1 MRRPTAFI
9 LLALLPPAA
18 HGQTVRTGTGF
29 AVSAQTLIV
38 TNAHVAKGCRS
49 LRVLHDGTAGSAR
62 LLALDDRADLA
73 VLRTEL
79 RTPKIAA
86 LRVQP
91 PVRLGED
98 VVSFGFPL
106 SGSLSREGNLT
117 TGNVSALAGLKDD
130 PTYFQITAPVQPGNS
145 GGPLMDE
152 AGDVIAVVTSK
163 LDALKLAQRIGD
175 IPQNVNFAI
184 KAQVLKRFLDGQR
197 LSYSEQVA
205 SEKMAVADIA
215 DLARA
220 FTVQVECSPA
230 SYASQV
236 ERPEQPA
243 VPTPMPAPAPVPPP
257 APAAPPATASMP
269 DWIRALTV
277 VDARTPFP
285 ASAPNTRQ
293 LTLANAS
300 ERRIYEVTIAWS
312 EVDTPEPCNVARER
326 FGGQRTLYA
335 SIPPG
340 GRTTIFADLPP
351 AARAFCVIDAK
362 ASTLAP
368 RRAPAPGPE
377 SGTTPDTP
385 PAPPAPD
392 TTAPRDAPPEN

>member
-1 MRRPTAFI
+1 MHRPAAFI
-9 LLALLPPAA
+9 LLALLLPPGA
-18 HGQTVRTGTGF
+18 HAQTVRTGTGF
-29 AVSAQTLIV
+29 AVSVRTLIV
-38 TNAHVAKGCRS
+38 TNAHVVKGCRS
-49 LRVLHDGTAGSAR
+49 LRVLQDGAAEPAR
-62 LLALDDRADLA
+62 LLAFDDRADLA
-73 VLRTEL
+73 VLRTDL
-79 RTPKIAA
+79 QTHKVAA

-98 VVSFGFPL
+98 VVTFGFPL
-106 SGSLSREGNLT
+106 SGSLSKEGNLT

-130 PTYFQITAPVQPGNS
+130 PTHLQITAPVQPGNS

-152 AGDVIAVVTSK
+152 AGNVIGVVTSK

-184 KAQVLKRFLDGQR
+184 KAQVLKRFLDSQR

-230 SYASQV
+230 SSASQV

-243 VPTPMPAPAPVPPP
+243 VPAPAPMPAPPPATTPLP
-257 APAAPPATASMP
+257 APAGPPAAAALP
-269 DWIRALTV
+269 DWVRAITV
-277 VDARTPFP
+277 ADARAPFP

-293 LTLANAS
+293 LTLVNAS
-300 ERRIYEVTIAWS
+300 ERRVYEVTVAW
-312 EVDTPEPCNVARER
+312 VGFDTTEPCSAPRER
-326 FGGQRTLYA
+326 FGGQLTLYA
-335 SIPPG
+335 SLPPG
-340 GRTTIFADLPP
+340 GRTTLFADFPP

-362 ASTLAP
+362 ASAAAP
-368 RRAPAPGPE
+368 RREPGMPTAPPLDAAPA
-377 SGTTPDTP
+377 TPQEK
-385 PAPPAPD
+385 
-392 TTAPRDAPPEN
+392 RE